1 MGVMRSVTPI
11 VELTCRPAL
20 QRDLLRETPYNNETD
35 CKSGAGEPSP

>member
-1 MGVMRSVTPI
+1 VGVTLRITPI

-35 CKSGAGEPSP
+35 FKSGAGEPSP